1 MYRVA
6 LCWNMASSG
15 ISSVTPDNRQHT
27 NHYQDYLCQGGSR
40 KATSEQQTKH
50 MRGSERLCCESFK
63 DDGSK
68 VDLKAGQSDEDE
80 HDRQVRP

>member
-1 MYRVA
+1 
-6 LCWNMASSG
+6 
-15 ISSVTPDNRQHT
+15 
-27 NHYQDYLCQGGSR
+27 
-40 KATSEQQTKH
+40 

-80 HDRQVRP
+80 HDRQVRLQSLAEETVPA